1 MSLIAVIVKRLG
13 EGTRAQARA
22 RTEPQVIEK
31 GAKGKGK
38 GVGEGK
44 GKSAWTPMMIM
55 RPNTDEC
62 CMVAFTRLVAQY
74 LVHF

>member
-31 GAKGKGK
+31 GMKGKGK

-62 CMVAFTRLVAQY
+62 CMVAFTRLVAQ
-74 LVHF
+74 

>member
-13 EGTRAQARA
+13 EGTRAQAQA

-31 GAKGKGK
+31 GMKGKGK
-38 GVGEGK
+38 GVGEGEGK

-62 CMVAFTRLVAQY
+62 CMVAFTRLVAQ
-74 LVHF
+74 